1 MADVALP
8 DSEDSMRITKR
19 SNLAL
24 RVLMFC
30 GVNSDRLVTKHDI
43 AGKCNSSENHLG
55 QVVNQLAQAGFLDT
69 VRGRGG
75 GIKLGRAAAD
85 IRIGEVFRLLES
97 KTVVSDCFAD
107 VDNTCPLISACR
119 LKSAISAAVDAFY
132 TKLDEV
138 ALEELIQ
145 DNDRLEEIL
154 CLDLQEVCAAE

>member
-1 MADVALP
+1 
-8 DSEDSMRITKR
+8 MRITKR

-30 GVNSDRLVTKHDI
+30 GVNSKRLVTKHDI

-75 GIKLGRAAAD
+75 GIRLGRVPTD
-85 IRIGEVFRLLES
+85 IQIGEVFRLMES
-97 KTVVSDCFAD
+97 KKTVSECFAD

-119 LKSAISAAVDAFY
+119 LKASISAAVDAFY
-132 TKLDEV
+132 GKLDEITLDDLIGDNLG
-138 ALEELIQ
+138 LEQ
-145 DNDRLEEIL
+145 IL
-154 CLDLQEVCAAE
+154 CVDLPIGCSNPRTELAYSAG